1 VRNANAAGVS
11 GPGLPELVKAAAAC
25 SLVGLFLLHFDRSFW
40 SEDIQI
46 LDNQSDF
53 VTTANAVV
61 CRTPFQLRKA
71 IIAAHADD
79 GFRVREL
86 ECKRPG
92 AGIAARV
99 LSRTIPLNG
108 PWQIQLMD
116 KDGLTP
122 VMWGHAQH
130 FERTEPRSSRPA
142 RHRLC

>member
-1 VRNANAAGVS
+1 MRNANAAGVS

-25 SLVGLFLLHFDRSFW
+25 SLVALFLLPFDRLFW
-40 SEDIQI
+40 SDQVP
-46 LDNQSDF
+46 DNQSDF

-61 CRTPFQLRKA
+61 CRAPFQLRKA
-71 IIAAHADD
+71 IVAAHAGD

-92 AGIAARV
+92 AGIPARV

-122 VMWGHAQH
+122 VMWGYAQH
-130 FERTEPRSSRPA
+130 FESD
-142 RHRLC
+142 